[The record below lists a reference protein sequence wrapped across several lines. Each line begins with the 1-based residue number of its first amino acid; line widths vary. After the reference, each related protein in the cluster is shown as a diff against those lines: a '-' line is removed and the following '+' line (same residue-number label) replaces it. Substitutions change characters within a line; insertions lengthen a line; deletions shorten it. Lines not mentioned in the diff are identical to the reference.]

1 MLFLTVLFVIVSLLL
16 IYALTADNGENTV
29 HARRHAAQ
37 ANSQNIPQN
46 IVTLP
51 KKTASKA
58 VSVN

>member
-16 IYALTADNGENTV
+16 IYALTADKGENTV

-51 KKTASKA
+51 KKTAS
-58 VSVN
+58 N